1 MITES
6 EIEKLFA
13 FCKKHYIHFYEV
25 QTELVDHFANAI
37 DSLRKEQPG
46 LTFEQ
51 ALDKVYLSFGGYK
64 GMQKIQEEKRRLIA
78 KQQGRLKWKIFFS
91 YFTLPK
97 ILFTLF
103 LGAVSWVISEK
114 IPADISVYII
124 PVMIIAA
131 FVWEISGLRKY
142 YKMIYANRKNLLLFE
157 HNQTVTFTLL
167 FFFSINGLLNKM
179 AAPLSPELFSEGIPF
194 YILFPFYVI
203 IVNSYR
209 EYLQKVYCKA
219 VELYPSIFPAR

>member
-1 MITES
+1 MISEI

-25 QTELVDHFANAI
+25 QAELVDHFADAI
-37 DSLRKEQPG
+37 ERMRAEQPAMS
-46 LTFEQ
+46 FEQ
-51 ALDKVYLSFGGYK
+51 ALDKVYNSFGGYK

-91 YFTLPK
+91 YFTLPR

-103 LGAVSWVISEK
+103 LGAVCWVISEK
-114 IPADISVYII
+114 IPHKISVYLI

-167 FFFSINGLLNKM
+167 FFFCINGLLNKM
-179 AAPLSPELFSEGIPF
+179 AAPLSPELFGEGIPF

-209 EYLQKVYCKA
+209 EYLQKVYYKA